1 MEDAIVISAR
11 VRSGHYGKLS
21 GGLAP
26 LLGVA
31 RVGALEAIHMP
42 RVAVRPLRSSLCRFP
57 HVSPGSPSPAGK
69 QKTALED
76 HPKPLTSLMKFGAG
90 EGIRTLDPNLGKVA
104 IILAATSRLPTLFCG
119 GRPSPST
126 WENTV
131 LITVLSL

>member
-1 MEDAIVISAR
+1 MRMEDAIVISAR

-57 HVSPGSPSPAGK
+57 HASPGSPSPAGK
-69 QKTALED
+69 QETAPED

-90 EGIRTLDPNLGKVA
+90 EGIRTLDPNLGKV
-104 IILAATSRLPTLFCG
+104 
-119 GRPSPST
+119 
-126 WENTV
+126 V
-131 LITVLSL
+131 LYP